1 MEKITVTGEDLTF
14 EQVIQVA
21 CQNAKIELG
30 DMTNVEKSVALIKQ
44 KVDAGEVIYG
54 VTTGFG
60 AKADQTISAAD
71 AVKLQANLLLSH
83 ATGVGKPFPERM
95 VRAALLIRLNTL
107 MKGYSGV
114 KPDTLKRL
122 KSFLNHR
129 IHPVI
134 PEQGS
139 LGASGDLCP
148 LSHLAL
154 PLIEEGSVEYKGVE
168 YRSRVFFKSEEFLE
182 LKKITG
188 EHEDDKWEKIELS
201 YKEGLALN
209 NGTTIMAALGTFA
222 VYDFERLLKLATLT
236 SSLMMEAFCAREK
249 AFDDRVHQV
258 RKHDEQ
264 IEVARWIRE
273 FTAGSTFMNIS
284 PATLKS
290 RSRTAGLNPTETDE
304 LEKKTDLLEKLAQKK
319 VKPQDSYSFR
329 CMPQVFGASLQ
340 ALNHVRGI
348 FANELNAVVDNP
360 LLFVEEGEVISAGNF
375 HGQPLALALDYLK
388 LAIAEIGNIVER
400 QINKLLDGA
409 TNDLLEPFLVYDEKN
424 INSGLM
430 ISQYVAASLVSEN
443 KVLVHPASADS
454 IPTSANTED
463 HVSMGATAGRQAL
476 EILENVK
483 KVITIA
489 ILTAHHAME
498 IRRRQFKQFDL
509 EPEMA
514 KPTAALFYEVK
525 RIIADFNNDNF
536 LDDDRYLYDD
546 LDAIAKNYD
555 SFAAIAEK
563 FLAIKTR

>member
-1 MEKITVTGEDLTF
+1 MEKITVTGDDLTF

-30 DMTNVEKSVALIKQ
+30 DMADVEKSVALIEQ

-60 AKADQTISAAD
+60 AKADKTISPAD

-83 ATGVGKPFPERM
+83 ATGVGRPFSERM

-107 MKGYSGV
+107 MKGYSGAR
-114 KPDTLKRL
+114 PETLRRL

-129 IHPVI
+129 IHPVV

-154 PLIEEGSVEYKGVE
+154 PLIGEGSVEYKGVE
-168 YRSRVFFKSEEFLE
+168 YKSRIFFKSDEFLE
-182 LKKITG
+182 LKKITD
-188 EHEDDKWEKIELS
+188 EDKDDEEKWEEIELS

-222 VYDFERLLKLATLT
+222 VYDFDRLLKLATLT
-236 SSLMMEAFCAREK
+236 SSLMLEAFCAREK
-249 AFDDRVHQV
+249 AFDDKVHLV
-258 RKHDEQ
+258 RKHAEQ
-264 IEVARWIRE
+264 REVARWIRE

-319 VKPQDSYSFR
+319 IKPQDSYSFR

-348 FANELNAVVDNP
+348 FANELNAVTDNP

-400 QINKLLDGA
+400 QINKLLDKA

-430 ISQYVAASLVSEN
+430 IAQYVAASLVSEN

-489 ILTAHHAME
+489 TLTAHHAME

-509 EPEMA
+509 ELEMA
-514 KPTAALFYEVK
+514 KPTAELFYEVK
-525 RIIADFNNDNF
+525 RIIADFNNDTF

-555 SFAAIAEK
+555 NFAAIAEK
-563 FLAIKTR
+563 ALAR